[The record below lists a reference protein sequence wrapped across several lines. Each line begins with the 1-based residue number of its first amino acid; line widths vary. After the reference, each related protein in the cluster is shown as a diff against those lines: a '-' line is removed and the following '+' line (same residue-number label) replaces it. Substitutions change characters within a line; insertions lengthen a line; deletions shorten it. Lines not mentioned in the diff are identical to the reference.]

1 MPAYSGFFQRSDG
14 KPGARTACHRHAAY
28 PNPAG
33 AQWPETPEL
42 QEGFKACV
50 LLQDIPEKEP
60 VGCSGGKHEPWPR
73 MGLVSGHGVAR
84 SRLICEFWQ
93 FGCCFEADCDC
104 DFGHFS
110 NQPLLTSR
118 QVGRSTVQ
126 LPVPLPSRPLV
137 RAHVSQTKPKLCISR
152 LRRGLASKLRAT
164 SVVGVAEAVSVSD
177 AEV

>member
-1 MPAYSGFFQRSDG
+1 
-14 KPGARTACHRHAAY
+14 
-28 PNPAG
+28 
-33 AQWPETPEL
+33 
-42 QEGFKACV
+42 
-50 LLQDIPEKEP
+50 
-60 VGCSGGKHEPWPR
+60 
-73 MGLVSGHGVAR
+73 MGLVSRHGVAR

-110 NQPLLTSR
+110 NQLLLTSS
-118 QVGRSTVQ
+118 QVGRSIVQ
-126 LPVPLPSRPLV
+126 LPVPLPSSPLA